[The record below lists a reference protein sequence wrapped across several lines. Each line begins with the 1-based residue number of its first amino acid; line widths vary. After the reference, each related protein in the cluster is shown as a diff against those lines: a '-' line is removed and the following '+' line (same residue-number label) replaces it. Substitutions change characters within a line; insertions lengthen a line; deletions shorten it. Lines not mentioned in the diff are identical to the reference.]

1 MQQGRVFGKKILLTA
16 AGQGMG
22 RASALALLREG
33 ATVIATDLRSD
44 LLQDLD
50 IENFPTL
57 LLADAQHQV
66 RFAGTVLPHGD
77 TLQRM
82 CKAALAG
89 DLPRVPDAEWQ
100 AVLPGLLTLSS
111 N

>member
-44 LLQDLD
+44 LLQDLERD
-50 IENFPTL
+50 FVSS
-57 LLADAQHQV
+57 DANHFGAKLHTQQLDV
-66 RFAGTVLPHGD
+66 TDPQAIIDFAGKLNELFCLIAQVLFI
-77 TLQRM
+77 R
-82 CKAALAG
+82 A
-89 DLPRVPDAEWQ
+89 R
-100 AVLPGLLTLSS
+100 LLSAMRRS
-111 N
+111 GI